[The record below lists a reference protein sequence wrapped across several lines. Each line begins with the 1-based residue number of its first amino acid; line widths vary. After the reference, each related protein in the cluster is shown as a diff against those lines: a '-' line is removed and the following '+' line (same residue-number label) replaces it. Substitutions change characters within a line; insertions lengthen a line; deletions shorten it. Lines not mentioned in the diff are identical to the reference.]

1 LALPMIVSMPDTRVV
16 TVLPGNPRV
25 GGAPLGPRLPPTIC
39 RRLAYVNGAPGSL
52 RFTARQNKPM
62 LSENSPTLYCV
73 PERFWLILFTNERC
87 RRGAGWLGSVQWR
100 GSLPQKNTGTD
111 APRRLPTER
120 RGALFFCV
128 KAFLLRQ
135 SFSFASK
142 EGVYEHHSQENL
154 AEL

>member
-1 LALPMIVSMPDTRVV
+1 MIVSMPDTRVV

-87 RRGAGWLGSVQWR
+87 RRGAGWLRLRSMVRQ
-100 GSLPQKNTGTD
+100 LPQKNTGTD
-111 APRRLPTER
+111 APCRLPTER
-120 RGALFFCV
+120 
-128 KAFLLRQ
+128 
-135 SFSFASK
+135 
-142 EGVYEHHSQENL
+142 
-154 AEL
+154 